1 MAKYTV
7 IYTVNYCVDI
17 EADSFDEA
25 HEIANSYSNQDIIE
39 GQPIEYMEFYLDEI
53 IEED

>member
-1 MAKYTV
+1 MAKYTA

-17 EADSFDEA
+17 EANSSDEA
-25 HEIANSYSNQDIIE
+25 HEIARSYSNQDIID